1 MNHTALE
8 TQQRAVRQVAG
19 RLSHA
24 RRDKRLLHL
33 QQIVDS
39 NELAINDVV
48 GGGEVNN
55 HVHTTFSFSPYSP
68 TCAAFMARYARLQ
81 AVGSVDHDSIGAAN
95 EMSAAGRILGIGT
108 TVGYELR
115 VHFSGTALEGRKLN
129 NPDSANIGYIVIHG
143 VPQPA
148 VDAVADFL
156 KPIQRA
162 RNERNR
168 RQVALLNQLLQPAG
182 IESIDFDSEVL
193 AISQAASGGT
203 VTERHI
209 LFALAQRI
217 LGQAATQRA
226 VAGYLRETFAIDVP
240 DRLSSLIDDSANP
253 HRSYDLLGILK
264 SALLP
269 QFFVQPDHQECIGV
283 AGAVEFAR
291 SIGAIPC
298 YAYLGDVGESPTGD
312 KKAEKFEDEFLDVLF
327 PEIRRVG
334 FLGVT
339 YMPPRNS
346 REQLLR
352 IRQLCRQYGFME
364 ISGVDINSSRQ
375 LFRCPEIMQPEF
387 QHLIDNTWA
396 LIAHEKLA
404 SAEAGYGLFDPC
416 NPWAGESLQQR
427 LSRYSRFGTQMD
439 CTQPDTIIDIAGKER

>member
-1 MNHTALE
+1 MNHTTLE
-8 TQQRAVRQVAG
+8 TQQCAGQKVAG
-19 RLSHA
+19 RLNHA
-24 RRDKRLLHL
+24 QRERRLLHL
-33 QQIVDS
+33 QQIVDT
-39 NELAINDVV
+39 NELGINDVA
-48 GGGEVNN
+48 GGAEVNN

-68 TCAAFMARYARLQ
+68 TCAAFMARYAGLQ

-95 EMSAAGRILGIGT
+95 EMNEAGRILGIGT
-108 TVGYELR
+108 TAGYELR

-143 VPQPA
+143 VPRPA

-168 RQVALLNQLLQPAG
+168 RQVARLNQLLQPAG

-193 AISQAASGGT
+193 TISQAASGGA

-217 LGQAATQRA
+217 LGRAATQSA
-226 VAGYLRETFAIDVP
+226 VTSYLRKTFAIDVP

-264 SALLP
+264 SAFLP
-269 QFFVQPDHQECIGV
+269 QFFIQPDHQECVAV

-298 YAYLGDVGESPTGD
+298 YAYLGDVDESPTGD

-327 PEIRRVG
+327 PEIRRLG

-339 YMPPRNS
+339 YMPPRNT

-375 LFRCPEIMQPEF
+375 LFSCPEIMQPEF
-387 QHLIDNTWA
+387 EHLIDNTWA

-404 SAEAGYGLFDPC
+404 SAEAGYGLFDPR
-416 NPWAGESLQQR
+416 NPWAAETLLQR
-427 LSRYSRFGTQMD
+427 LARYSRFGTQMD
-439 CTQPDTIIDIAGKER
+439 RTRPHTIIDIARKER